1 MEKKVI
7 ITIARGFGSY
17 GKTIGKR
24 LSEELQIPYYD
35 RDLLRMA
42 SEESGIH
49 ERLFGKADEKVKPSL
64 FRRTGVY
71 QGEVLPPDS
80 NEFVSDDNLFNF
92 QAKVIK
98 ELAQRGSCIIVG
110 RCADFVLKDRTDVV
124 RVFVW
129 ATRESCIQT
138 VMKLYGLDRK
148 DAERTIEKT
157 DKNRSTYYRYYVGRE
172 WDNARNYD
180 LCLNSS
186 DLGLEKCV
194 QIIKD
199 YVAIKNS

>member
-1 MEKKVI
+1 MEKQFV

-24 LSEELQIPYYD
+24 LSEELDIPYYD
-35 RDLLRMA
+35 RDLLRLA

-49 ERLFGKADEKVKPSL
+49 ERLFGQADEKVRRNL
-64 FRRTGVY
+64 FRRSNVY
-71 QGEVLPPDS
+71 QGDVLPPES
-80 NEFVSDDNLFNF
+80 GEFVSDDNLFNY

-98 ELAQRGSCIIVG
+98 KLADQGSCIIVG
-110 RCADFVLKDRTDVV
+110 RCADYVLRDRKDLI

-129 ATRESCIQT
+129 ANRESCIET
-138 VMKLYGLDRK
+138 VMKLYGLERRE
-148 DAERTIEKT
+148 AERLIEKT

-186 DLGLEKCV
+186 DLGLDKCIE
-194 QIIKD
+194 IIKE
-199 YVAIKNS
+199 YIKIKNS